1 MGPATWGLM
10 TAFGW
15 GTADFI
21 ARFTGRAMG
30 HVVALVGM
38 LLMSGVVLTG
48 AALAMG
54 LRFDWT
60 LEGAD
65 LLLLAGVGI
74 MAGTLLLYWGL
85 SRGPVTIVA
94 PIVGSYPAL
103 NLLIAVALGVRP
115 TPLQWGLML
124 LVLAG
129 VVVVSRA
136 SKSFENGA
144 EFTPAALRKTVI
156 ISLGSAVGFALG
168 VAGAQYATPIY
179 GEWQTVIMARWLSL
193 AFAVAF
199 LLLQSRRLP
208 AVPLRWTPLLLLQGI
223 LDGGAYLA
231 LVYGSSGIGAAL
243 TVVVASSF
251 SAITVLLARMI
262 LREAM
267 TWGQWGGI
275 LMIVGGVAALA
286 SFGA

>member
-1 MGPATWGLM
+1 M

-30 HVVALVGM
+30 HAVALVGM

-60 LEGAD
+60 FQGAE

-103 NLLIAVALGVRP
+103 NLLIAVTLGVRP

-136 SKSFENGA
+136 SKSFEDGN

-179 GEWQTVIMARWLSL
+179 GEWQTVILARWLSL

-251 SAITVLLARMI
+251 SAITVLLARLI

-275 LMIVGGVAALA
+275 LTIVGGVAALA
-286 SFGA
+286 SFGG